1 MGKMFKTLGLLP
13 DDQVVECTPKDF
25 VTGFIGQA
33 GKKTEEILKRSKGGV
48 LFIDEAYQLNPK
60 RGGSFMT
67 EVVDEL
73 CAKLTDEAYKGKV
86 LVLLAGYE
94 ADMDDMLAVN
104 PGLKSRFVE
113 RMKFNDLDKESTRDL
128 VNLKLRNKRIPLYE
142 EDSQSQTLLHHCER
156 LVSSKDFSNG
166 RDVDTVVD
174 FAKSNLA
181 DRASGPHA
189 KLALDDVCLAI
200 EELLDSRKPSTNS
213 KSCTSF
219 DHTFQESASSEMNP
233 IQYSTDIGHDIAS
246 KEDISGV
253 DDNLEGTTAPV
264 DNETNNLFNG
274 FDLDQ
279 LKKLQDVLDSLGLN
293 NEEGIKHLLVSN
305 SSDEDIIQKVASGLT
320 ISNDIA
326 RKLLIDWKKK
336 QKQLQQEKTKNKR
349 EGMEAIWHCA
359 VCGRGGLPAP
369 VCYVAPYISGYRR
382 VSS

>member
-1 MGKMFKTLGLLP
+1 MGKMFKALGLLP

-25 VTGFIGQA
+25 TTGYAGQA

-48 LFIDEAYQLNPK
+48 LFIDEAYQLNPS
-60 RGGSFMT
+60 RGGGYMS

-94 ADMDDMLAVN
+94 ADMDGMLAVN

-113 RMKFNDLDKESTRDL
+113 RIKFNDLDKDSTRVL
-128 VNLKLRNKRIPLYE
+128 VNLKLTDKGIPLSE
-142 EDSQSQTLLHHCER
+142 KDSQSQTLLHHCER

-166 RDVDTVVD
+166 RDVDTVAN

-181 DRASGPHA
+181 DRASCPHA
-189 KLALDDVCLAI
+189 KLSLDDVCLAI
-200 EELLDSRKPSTNS
+200 EQLLDSRKPSADS

-219 DHTFQESASSEMNP
+219 IHTAQESASSKMNP
-233 IQYSTDIGHDIAS
+233 IQYSTDIGHDIVS
-246 KEDISGV
+246 KEDVSEV
-253 DDNLEGTTAPV
+253 DDNLEGTTVPV
-264 DNETNNLFNG
+264 DNETNNLFN
-274 FDLDQ
+274 DLDLEH

-293 NEEGIKHLLVSN
+293 NEDGIKHLLVSN
-305 SSDEDIIQKVASGLT
+305 DDDEAIIQKVASGLAT
-320 ISNDIA
+320 SSDIA

-336 QKQLQQEKTKNKR
+336 QRQLQQEKKKSKR

-359 VCGRGGLPAP
+359 VCGAGGQPAP